1 MGERE
6 RDDNNA
12 DKDDDDA
19 EDANVAWVE
28 GVANIIIPRRG
39 ADTNRV
45 EAAATRPG
53 AIDISQKR
61 PAVAPSISSE
71 ILLQYILTNSVS
83 SFWRGNC

>member
-1 MGERE
+1 MILIYCSWWHPI
-6 RDDNNA
+6 
-12 DKDDDDA
+12 DKDDDNNDGDDDNA

-61 PAVAPSISSE
+61 PAVVFPQRYCCNIFGE
-71 ILLQYILTNSVS
+71 QL
-83 SFWRGNC
+83 NC